1 MNKSDKRV
9 LKTDYLIKKTFLA
22 LLNQKEIDQITI
34 KSICD
39 KALIS
44 KSTFYDHYTDKY
56 TLLDTLVSEYA
67 QNFKSE
73 IHSRFKSVSEDRTL
87 QVIEDITNAMSS
99 ESQNISSLLKIKGQH
114 GLNIRLRTILRNE
127 SFSYFSNHWIN
138 NSFSKVFLSELYT
151 EISLGSISF
160 ILTNH
165 NNPKMLKQHA
175 DFVEI
180 IQEALITKINIKY
193 TEENQL

>member
-1 MNKSDKRV
+1 MNKSEKRV

-180 IQEALITKINIKY
+180 IQEALITKINSKN

>member
-1 MNKSDKRV
+1 
-9 LKTDYLIKKTFLA
+9 
-22 LLNQKEIDQITI
+22 
-34 KSICD
+34 
-39 KALIS
+39 
-44 KSTFYDHYTDKY
+44 
-56 TLLDTLVSEYA
+56 
-67 QNFKSE
+67 
-73 IHSRFKSVSEDRTL
+73 
-87 QVIEDITNAMSS
+87 MSS
-99 ESQNISSLLKIKGQH
+99 ESQNISSLLKVKGQH

-180 IQEALITKINIKY
+180 IQEALITKINSKN

>member
-99 ESQNISSLLKIKGQH
+99 ESQSISSLLKIKGQH

-180 IQEALITKINIKY
+180 IQEALITKINSKN

>member
-99 ESQNISSLLKIKGQH
+99 ESQNISSLLKVKGQH

-127 SFSYFSNHWIN
+127 SFSYFS
-138 NSFSKVFLSELYT
+138 KVASR
-151 EISLGSISF
+151 
-160 ILTNH
+160 ILC
-165 NNPKMLKQHA
+165 K
-175 DFVEI
+175 
-180 IQEALITKINIKY
+180 
-193 TEENQL
+193 

>member
-34 KSICD
+34 KCICD

-180 IQEALITKINIKY
+180 IQEALITKINSKN

>member
-99 ESQNISSLLKIKGQH
+99 ESQNISSLLKIKRQH

-138 NSFSKVFLSELYT
+138 NSFSKIFLSELYT

-180 IQEALITKINIKY
+180 IQEALITKINSKN

>member
-180 IQEALITKINIKY
+180 IQEALITKINSKN

>member
-67 QNFKSE
+67 QNFESE

-180 IQEALITKINIKY
+180 IQEALITKINSKN

>member
-1 MNKSDKRV
+1 MNKPDKRV

-180 IQEALITKINIKY
+180 IQEALITKINSKN

>member
-114 GLNIRLRTILRNE
+114 GLNIRSRTILRNE

-138 NSFSKVFLSELYT
+138 NSFSKIFLSELYT

-180 IQEALITKINIKY
+180 IQEALITKINSKN

>member
-99 ESQNISSLLKIKGQH
+99 ESQNISSLLKVKGQH

-180 IQEALITKINIKY
+180 IQEALITKINSKN